1 MMDLVNRLT
10 GGLTHGFA
18 AWQMR
23 HMGEKRIM
31 FYESLQNLVEN
42 GISPNDALKELNKIW
57 SEGNPDSREALAIV
71 SADLMVQLTDGAA
84 ISQALSRW
92 VPYEEASLIAAGE
105 RSAAGFSQAFDDVIK
120 VIEAKQ
126 EISSAVKSAVM
137 YPSFLML
144 PMSVLLWAVSEKLVP
159 KIAQVADP
167 EKFTG
172 SSYLLYQLSQYVTN
186 WGLITIAVLL
196 IMIVLFA
203 YSLPRW
209 TGPVRAVFDKGPF
222 YSTYRIVHGSTFLLN
237 LAVMMRANIPP
248 DEALKVLGEYANP
261 WMKERIL
268 GARHGLIVGSNLGIA
283 LESAGHS
290 FPDKRAIDFVKVLAA
305 REGFPQAISKYSAR
319 WLQNSIK
326 NLQNVS
332 RIAFAVAMLMMGS
345 VLGLVVLG
353 VQEMQSNFEQTSNRT
368 IQK

>member
-1 MMDLVNRLT
+1 MAELWHRLIE
-10 GGLTHGFA
+10 GLTHWLA
-18 AWQMR
+18 AWQMQ
-23 HMGEKRIM
+23 HMGDTRIM
-31 FYESLQNLVEN
+31 FYESIQNLVEN
-42 GISPNDALKELNKIW
+42 GISPNDALEELNKIW
-57 SEGNPDSREALAIV
+57 SGGDPNSTEALAIV
-71 SADLMVQLTDGAA
+71 SADLMAQLTDGDAL
-84 ISQALSRW
+84 SLALSRW

-105 RSAAGFSQAFDDVIK
+105 RSAFGFSQAFDDVIK

-126 EISSAVKSAVM
+126 EIGSAVKSAVM

-144 PMSVLLWAVSEKLVP
+144 PTGVLLWAVSEKLVP
-159 KIAQVADP
+159 KIAQISDP

-186 WGLITIAVLL
+186 WGVMTIALLL
-196 IMIVLFA
+196 ILIVLFV

-209 TGPVRAVFDKGPF
+209 TGAIRVIFDKGPF

-237 LAVMMRANIPP
+237 LAVMMKANIPP

-261 WMKERIL
+261 WMKEKIS

-283 LESAGHS
+283 LESAGHG
-290 FPDKRAIDFVKVLAA
+290 FPDRAAIDFVKVLAA
-305 REGFPQAISKYSAR
+305 REGFAQAISKYSER
-319 WLQNSIK
+319 WLRNSIK
-326 NLQNVS
+326 RLQGFS

-353 VQEMQSNFEQTSNRT
+353 VQEMQSNFEQTANRT